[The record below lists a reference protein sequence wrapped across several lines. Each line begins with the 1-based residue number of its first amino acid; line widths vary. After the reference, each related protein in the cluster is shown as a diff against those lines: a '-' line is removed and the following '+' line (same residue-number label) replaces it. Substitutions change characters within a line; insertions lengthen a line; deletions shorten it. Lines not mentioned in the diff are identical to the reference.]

1 MFLNQKDSEKNNK
14 EIKRSML
21 LLNNKEK
28 QEEPVIKP
36 EDNKLQ
42 LKLNNT
48 KLLMSHPKKLILTP
62 EDK

>member
-1 MFLNQKDSEKNNK
+1 MFLNQKDLEKNNK

>member
-1 MFLNQKDSEKNNK
+1 LFLNQKDSEKNNK
-14 EIKRSML
+14 EIKRLML

>member
-14 EIKRSML
+14 EIKRLMP

-48 KLLMSHPKKLILTP
+48 KLLTSHPKKLIQTP